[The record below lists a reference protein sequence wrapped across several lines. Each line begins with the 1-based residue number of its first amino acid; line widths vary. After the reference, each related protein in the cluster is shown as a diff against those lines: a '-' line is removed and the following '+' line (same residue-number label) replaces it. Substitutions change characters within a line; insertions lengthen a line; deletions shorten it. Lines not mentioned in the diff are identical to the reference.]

1 MILPYASSIMC
12 IRGLLCTSLLMQALL
27 FGAIPYG
34 YSSDF
39 TSYENNGISETYEHS
54 GIRIE
59 QVFSGLEYPIGLA
72 FLGVDDMLVIEKD
85 KGTVQRIVKYQMSE
99 VPLLD
104 NNVANDR
111 EKYGNQEERGMLG
124 IAVSRIIP
132 NKTFVFLYFTEAKEK
147 DGGEPIGNRLYRYEL
162 VNNKLVNPRMLLDLP
177 AEPGPSHNGGV
188 LAIGLDDNIYAVVG
202 NLLGPGLTEESEST
216 LDQNVEEGNEPVGT
230 GGILRVTQDG
240 KAVNETGILGDSHPL
255 DKYYA
260 YGIRNSF
267 GLAFDPV
274 TDNLWDTENGG
285 AYDEINLVI
294 PGFNSGWNK
303 VMGKS
308 SLQDDF
314 DPTAD
319 LVDFSG
325 NGKYSDPEL
334 SFKVVP
340 TAIVFLS
347 SDKFGKEFKDDM
359 FVATAIGNIYHFDLN
374 EDRTELVLR
383 QSLKDGIAESQEDL
397 QDILFA
403 TELGIITDLE
413 VGPDGFLYGVS
424 YEENGSIFRIVPN

>member
-1 MILPYASSIMC
+1 ML
-12 IRGLLCTSLLMQALL
+12 TLL
-27 FGAIPYG
+27 FWTIPLG
-34 YSSDF
+34 YSSNI
-39 TSYENNGISETYEHS
+39 TGYENDGKS
-54 GIRIE
+54 GTHEQSGVRIE

-72 FLGVDDMLVIEKD
+72 FLGINDMLVIEKD
-85 KGTVQRIVKYQMSE
+85 KGTVQRIVNYQMSE
-99 VPLLD
+99 EPLLD

-111 EKYGNQEERGMLG
+111 EKYGHQEERGMLG
-124 IAVSRIIP
+124 IAVSKNTP
-132 NKTFVFLYFTEAKEK
+132 NRTFVFLYFTEAEEE
-147 DGGEPIGNRLYRYEL
+147 DGGKPVGNRLYRYEL
-162 VNNKLVNPRMLLDLP
+162 VNDKLVNPRMLLDLP
-177 AEPGPSHNGGV
+177 AEPGPAHNGGV
-188 LAIGLDDNIYAVVG
+188 LAIGPDDNIYVIVG

-216 LDQNVEEGNEPVGT
+216 LDQNVEQGNEPEGT

-240 KAVNETGILGDSHPL
+240 KIVNEKGILGDSHPL
-255 DKYYA
+255 DMYYA

-285 AYDEINLVI
+285 IHDEINLVI

-303 VMGKS
+303 IMGKS

-319 LVDFSG
+319 LVDFNG

-334 SFKVVP
+334 SFRVVP

-347 SDKFGKEFKDDM
+347 SDKFGREFTNDM
-359 FVATAIGNIYHFDLN
+359 FVATAIGNIYRFDLN
-374 EDRTELVLR
+374 EDRTELVLG
-383 QSLKDGIAESQEDL
+383 QPLKDGIAENIEDL
-397 QDILFA
+397 QDVLFA

-413 VGPDGFLYGVS
+413 VGPDGFLYGIS